1 MMPDYP
7 TTQKEHLAFSQY
19 GHSINCF
26 YEIYQVQEEEGGAAP
41 ADLKTAKEVA
51 ISEDEGEKAHFEKFM
66 E

>member
-26 YEIYQVQEEEGGAAP
+26 YEVYQVQDEEGAAP
-41 ADLKTAKEVA
+41 ADLKAAKEVA
-51 ISEDEGEKAHFEKFM
+51 ISEDESEKAHFDKFM